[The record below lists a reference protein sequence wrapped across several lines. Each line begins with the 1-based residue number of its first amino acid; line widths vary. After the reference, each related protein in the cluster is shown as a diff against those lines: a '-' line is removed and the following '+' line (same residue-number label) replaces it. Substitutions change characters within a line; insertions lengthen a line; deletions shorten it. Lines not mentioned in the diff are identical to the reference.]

1 MEVVNENDDESQER
15 YNSEPL
21 LSYPPA
27 AETDVLYQPE
37 ELDASSNIVQNNSYD
52 AEEGEPPET
61 ELQFTDF
68 SYSLPG
74 TMAFARNLEC
84 AMIAASLANKEQ
96 EEDKDENFNDE
107 SQDTNRSG
115 PLLSYH

>member
-1 MEVVNENDDESQER
+1 
-15 YNSEPL
+15 
-21 LSYPPA
+21 
-27 AETDVLYQPE
+27 
-37 ELDASSNIVQNNSYD
+37 LDASSNIVQNNSYD

-84 AMIAASLANKEQ
+84 AVIAASLANKEQ
-96 EEDKDENFNDE
+96 EEDKDENFNNE